1 MKDKQRQNVQQ
12 FVPLLQLL
20 RLLLLQLFHGFMVK
34 CFISI
39 GFSGAL
45 NPSMLHHDVVAVGV
59 VIVSTPRATLAS
71 SPPEAT
77 AILY

>member
-1 MKDKQRQNVQQ
+1 MKDKQQNVQQ
-12 FVPLLQLL
+12 FVLLPQLL
-20 RLLLLQLFHGFMVK
+20 RLFLLQLFHGFMVK

-45 NPSMLHHDVVAVGV
+45 NPSMLHLDDVAVV
-59 VIVSTPRATLAS
+59 VIVSTPRATFAS

-77 AILY
+77 AIPY

>member
-1 MKDKQRQNVQQ
+1 MKDKQQNVQQ
-12 FVPLLQLL
+12 FVLLPQLL
-20 RLLLLQLFHGFMVK
+20 RLFLLQLFHGFMVK

-45 NPSMLHHDVVAVGV
+45 NPSMLHHDVAVV
-59 VIVSTPRATLAS
+59 VIVSTPRATFAS

>member
-1 MKDKQRQNVQQ
+1 MKDKQQNVQQ
-12 FVPLLQLL
+12 FVLL
-20 RLLLLQLFHGFMVK
+20 RLFLLQLFHGFMVK

-45 NPSMLHHDVVAVGV
+45 NPSMLHLDDVAVV
-59 VIVSTPRATLAS
+59 VIVSTPRATFAS

>member
-1 MKDKQRQNVQQ
+1 MKDKQQNVQQ
-12 FVPLLQLL
+12 FVLLRQLL
-20 RLLLLQLFHGFMVK
+20 RLFLLQLFHGFMVK

-45 NPSMLHHDVVAVGV
+45 NPSMLHLDDIVAVV
-59 VIVSTPRATLAS
+59 VIVSTARATFAS
-71 SPPEAT
+71 SPPEET

>member
-1 MKDKQRQNVQQ
+1 
-12 FVPLLQLL
+12 
-20 RLLLLQLFHGFMVK
+20 MVK

-45 NPSMLHHDVVAVGV
+45 NPSMLHHDVAVV
-59 VIVSTPRATLAS
+59 VIVSTPRGTFAS

>member
-1 MKDKQRQNVQQ
+1 MKDKQQNVQQ
-12 FVPLLQLL
+12 FVPLPQLL
-20 RLLLLQLFHGFMVK
+20 CLLFLQLFHGFMVK

-45 NPSMLHHDVVAVGV
+45 NPSMLHHDVVAVV
-59 VIVSTPRATLAS
+59 VIVSTPTARVAS